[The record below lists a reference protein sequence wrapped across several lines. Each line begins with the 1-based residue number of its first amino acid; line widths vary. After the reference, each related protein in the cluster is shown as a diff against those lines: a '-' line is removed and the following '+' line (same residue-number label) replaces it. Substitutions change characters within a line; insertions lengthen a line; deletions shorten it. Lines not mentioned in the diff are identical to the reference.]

1 MKRTALISALT
12 IALVSGAV
20 LADTAPPPAHLTFG
34 EQIANW
40 FGNIATRVRN
50 LEQQHAG
57 QRLDDLQKRVTALES
72 EINDLKTQT
81 AQAETDAQKA
91 QASVEDMST
100 KKPAAPATANRHGS
114 QR

>member
-1 MKRTALISALT
+1 MKRAALISAMT
-12 IALVSGAV
+12 IALVSGTV
-20 LADTAPPPAHLTFG
+20 LADTAQAPGSLSFG
-34 EQIANW
+34 EHIANW

-50 LEQQHAG
+50 LEEQHAA

-72 EINDLKTQT
+72 EVNQLKSET

-91 QASVEDMST
+91 ETDVQKVDEMTSRKAG
-100 KKPAAPATANRHGS
+100 TANRHAS